1 MGVGDGQT
9 EGVAYTLQHGG
20 VLPPALIAAGWAA
33 AASLPLFPAFPLGGA
48 ARGGFSTAGRG
59 TGRFGAGLGRGRWCF
74 FLSGDAAFLH
84 FSLLFH
90 DTSPP
95 T

>member
-1 MGVGDGQT
+1 MGVGDGQA

-20 VLPPALIAAGWAA
+20 VLPPALIAAGRAAA
-33 AASLPLFPAFPLGGA
+33 AASLPFFPAFPLGGA
-48 ARGGFSTAGRG
+48 AGGGFTAGRG
-59 TGRFGAGLGRGRWCF
+59 IGRFGAGLGGRGRCF
-74 FLSGDAAFLH
+74 FLTGDASFLH

>member
-20 VLPPALIAAGWAA
+20 VLSPALIAAGWAA

-48 ARGGFSTAGRG
+48 AGGGFTAGRG
-59 TGRFGAGLGRGRWCF
+59 TGRFGAGLGRRGRCF
-74 FLSGDAAFLH
+74 FLTGDASFLH

-90 DTSPP
+90 NTSPP

>member
-9 EGVAYTLQHGG
+9 EGVAYALQHGCI
-20 VLPPALIAAGWAA
+20 LSPALIAAGWLAA
-33 AASLPLFPAFPLGGA
+33 AASLPLFPAFPLGRA
-48 ARGGFSTAGRG
+48 AGGGFTAGRG
-59 TGRFGAGLGRGRWCF
+59 TGRFGAGLRRGSF
-74 FLSGDAAFLH
+74 FLTGDASFFN

>member
-9 EGVAYTLQHGG
+9 EGVAYTLQHGC
-20 VLPPALIAAGWAA
+20 VLPPALIAAGRSA
-33 AASLPLFPAFPLGGA
+33 AASLPFFPAFPLGGA
-48 ARGGFSTAGRG
+48 AGGGFTAGRG
-59 TGRFGAGLGRGRWCF
+59 TGRFGAGLRRGSF
-74 FLSGDAAFLH
+74 FLTGDASFFN

>member
-20 VLPPALIAAGWAA
+20 VLSAALIAAGWAA

-48 ARGGFSTAGRG
+48 AGGGFTAGRG
-59 TGRFGAGLGRGRWCF
+59 IGRFGAGLGRGRGSF
-74 FLSGDAAFLH
+74 FLSGDAAFLY

-90 DTSPP
+90 NTCPP